1 VGPFGLLGRAYVL
14 LVLGQRHIK
23 EDAMI
28 TVTKVQQQQ
37 QSAFASITGK
47 YLSITSYRRD
57 GTGVAT
63 PVWFVADGERLLVE
77 TDAASYKVKR
87 IRRDPHVSV
96 AMCSA
101 RGKTM
106 SDPVEAHAEI
116 LPWDVE
122 RIEPMFEDKYRK
134 DLVFFRPLRAVQKAL
149 HIGRRQDE
157 PILLEITPNP
167 ET

>member
-1 VGPFGLLGRAYVL
+1 
-14 LVLGQRHIK
+14 
-23 EDAMI
+23 MI
-28 TVTKVQQQQ
+28 TATKVRQQ

-77 TDAASYKVKR
+77 TDAGSYKVKR

-106 SDPVEAHAEI
+106 SNPVEAHAEI

-157 PILLEITPNP
+157 PVLLEITSSP

>member
-1 VGPFGLLGRAYVL
+1 
-14 LVLGQRHIK
+14 
-23 EDAMI
+23 MI
-28 TVTKVQQQQ
+28 TATKVQQQQ
-37 QSAFASITGK
+37 NAFASITGR

-77 TDAASYKVKR
+77 TDATSYKVKR

-106 SDPVEAHAEI
+106 SKPVEAKAEI
-116 LPWDVE
+116 LPWDGK

-157 PILLEITPNP
+157 PVLLEITPNA

>member
-1 VGPFGLLGRAYVL
+1 
-14 LVLGQRHIK
+14 
-23 EDAMI
+23 MI
-28 TVTKVQQQQ
+28 TATKVQQQQ
-37 QSAFASITGK
+37 NAFASLTGK

-77 TDAASYKVKR
+77 TDAGSYKVKR

-106 SDPVEAHAEI
+106 SDPVQAHAEV
-116 LPWDVE
+116 LPWDAE
-122 RIEPMFEDKYRK
+122 RIQPMFEEKYRK
-134 DLVFFRPLRAVQKAL
+134 DLVLVRPLRAIQKAL
-149 HIGRRQDE
+149 HPGRSQDQ
-157 PILLEITPNP
+157 PVLLEITPIA

>member
-1 VGPFGLLGRAYVL
+1 
-14 LVLGQRHIK
+14 
-23 EDAMI
+23 MI
-28 TVTKVQQQQ
+28 TATKVRQQQN
-37 QSAFASITGK
+37 AFASLAGK

-77 TDAASYKVKR
+77 TDAGSYKVKR
-87 IRRDPHVSV
+87 IRHDPHVSV
-96 AMCSA
+96 AKCSA

-116 LPWDVE
+116 LPWDVK
-122 RIEPMFEDKYRK
+122 RIEPMFKDKYRK

-149 HIGRRQDE
+149 HIGRGHDE
-157 PILLEITPNP
+157 PVLLEITPNA

>member
-1 VGPFGLLGRAYVL
+1 MTTSPEVR
-14 LVLGQRHIK
+14 
-23 EDAMI
+23 
-28 TVTKVQQQQ
+28 QQN
-37 QSAFASITGK
+37 AFASITGK
-47 YLSITSYRRD
+47 YVSITSYRRD

-77 TDAASYKVKR
+77 TEAGSYKVKR

-106 SDPVEAHAEI
+106 SDPVEADAEI

-122 RIEPMFEDKYRK
+122 RIEPLFKDKYRK
-134 DLVFFRPLRAVQKAL
+134 DLVFFRPLRAVQKVL
-149 HIGRRQDE
+149 HIGRRQDN
-157 PILLEITPNP
+157 PVLLEITPKA

>member
-1 VGPFGLLGRAYVL
+1 
-14 LVLGQRHIK
+14 
-23 EDAMI
+23 MI
-28 TVTKVQQQQ
+28 TATKVRQQQN
-37 QSAFASITGK
+37 AFASITGK

-77 TDAASYKVKR
+77 TDAGSYKVKR

-106 SDPVEAHAEI
+106 SNPVEAHAEI

-157 PILLEITPNP
+157 PVLLEITSSP

>member
-1 VGPFGLLGRAYVL
+1 
-14 LVLGQRHIK
+14 
-23 EDAMI
+23 MI
-28 TVTKVQQQQ
+28 TAPKIRQQN
-37 QSAFASITGK
+37 AFTSITGK
-47 YLSITSYRRD
+47 YLSIMSYRRD

-77 TDAASYKVKR
+77 TDAGSYKVKR
-87 IRRDPHVSV
+87 IRRNPHVSV

-106 SDPVEAHAEI
+106 SDPVEANAAI

-134 DLVFFRPLRAVQKAL
+134 DLVFLRPLRAVQKAL
-149 HIGRRQDE
+149 HIGHKQDE
-157 PILLEITPNP
+157 PILLEITPNA

>member
-1 VGPFGLLGRAYVL
+1 
-14 LVLGQRHIK
+14 
-23 EDAMI
+23 
-28 TVTKVQQQQ
+28 
-37 QSAFASITGK
+37 
-47 YLSITSYRRD
+47 
-57 GTGVAT
+57 
-63 PVWFVADGERLLVE
+63 LLVE
-77 TDAASYKVKR
+77 TDAGSYKVKR

-116 LPWDVE
+116 FPWDVE

-134 DLVFFRPLRAVQKAL
+134 DLVFFRPVRAVQEAL

-157 PILLEITPNP
+157 PVLLEITPNA

>member
-1 VGPFGLLGRAYVL
+1 
-14 LVLGQRHIK
+14 
-23 EDAMI
+23 M
-28 TVTKVQQQQ
+28 
-37 QSAFASITGK
+37 
-47 YLSITSYRRD
+47 
-57 GTGVAT
+57 
-63 PVWFVADGERLLVE
+63 WFVADGERLLVE
-77 TDAASYKVKR
+77 TDAGSYKVKR

-101 RGKTM
+101 RGKTI
-106 SDPVEAHAEI
+106 SDPVEAYAEI
-116 LPWDVE
+116 LPWEVE

-157 PILLEITPNP
+157 PVLLAITPNA

>member
-1 VGPFGLLGRAYVL
+1 
-14 LVLGQRHIK
+14 
-23 EDAMI
+23 MI
-28 TVTKVQQQQ
+28 TAPKARQ
-37 QSAFASITGK
+37 QSTFASITGK
-47 YLSITSYRRD
+47 FLSITSYRRD

-77 TDAASYKVKR
+77 TDAGSYKVKR

-106 SDPVEAHAEI
+106 GGPVEAHAEI

-134 DLVFFRPLRAVQKAL
+134 DLVFFRPLRVVQKAL

-157 PILLEITPNP
+157 PVMVEITPNA

>member
-1 VGPFGLLGRAYVL
+1 
-14 LVLGQRHIK
+14 
-23 EDAMI
+23 MI
-28 TVTKVQQQQ
+28 TATKVQQQQ
-37 QSAFASITGK
+37 NAFASLTGK

-77 TDAASYKVKR
+77 TDAGSYKVKR

-101 RGKTM
+101 RGKTL
-106 SDPVEAHAEI
+106 SDPVEAHAEV
-116 LPWDVE
+116 LPWDAE
-122 RIEPMFEDKYRK
+122 RIQPMFEDKYRK
-134 DLVFFRPLRAVQKAL
+134 DLVFVRPLRAIQKAL
-149 HIGRRQDE
+149 HSGRSQDQ
-157 PILLEITPNP
+157 PVLLEITPIA

>member
-1 VGPFGLLGRAYVL
+1 
-14 LVLGQRHIK
+14 
-23 EDAMI
+23 MI
-28 TVTKVQQQQ
+28 TATKVMQQQN
-37 QSAFASITGK
+37 ALASLTGK

-77 TDAASYKVKR
+77 TDAGSYKVKR
-87 IRRDPHVSV
+87 IRRDPHVSL
-96 AMCSA
+96 AMCTA

-116 LPWDVE
+116 LVWDAD

-149 HIGRRQDE
+149 HIGRRQNE
-157 PILLEITPNP
+157 PVLLEITPNA

>member
-1 VGPFGLLGRAYVL
+1 
-14 LVLGQRHIK
+14 
-23 EDAMI
+23 MI
-28 TVTKVQQQQ
+28 TATKVQQQQ
-37 QSAFASITGK
+37 NAFASLTGK

-106 SDPVEAHAEI
+106 SDPVEAHAEV

-122 RIEPMFEDKYRK
+122 RNRPMFEDKYRK
-134 DLVFFRPLRAVQKAL
+134 DLVFVRPLRAIQKAL
-149 HIGRRQDE
+149 HFGRGQDQ
-157 PILLEITPNP
+157 PVLLEITPNA

>member
-1 VGPFGLLGRAYVL
+1 M
-14 LVLGQRHIK
+14 
-23 EDAMI
+23 MI
-28 TVTKVQQQQ
+28 TATNVRQQQN
-37 QSAFASITGK
+37 AFASLTGR

-57 GTGVAT
+57 GTGVPT

-96 AMCSA
+96 AICSA
-101 RGKTM
+101 RGRTVG
-106 SDPVEAHAEI
+106 DPVEAHAEI
-116 LPWDVE
+116 LPWDDE
-122 RIEPMFEDKYRK
+122 RLEPMFEVKYLK

-157 PILLEITPNP
+157 PVLLEITPNA

>member
-1 VGPFGLLGRAYVL
+1 
-14 LVLGQRHIK
+14 
-23 EDAMI
+23 MI
-28 TVTKVQQQQ
+28 TAPKVRQQN
-37 QSAFASITGK
+37 AFASITGK
-47 YLSITSYRRD
+47 YLSITSYQRD

-77 TDAASYKVKR
+77 TDAGSYKVKR

-106 SDPVEAHAEI
+106 SDPVEAHAEV
-116 LPWDVE
+116 LPWDAE
-122 RIEPMFEDKYRK
+122 RIQPMFEDKYRK
-134 DLVFFRPLRAVQKAL
+134 DLVFVRPLRAIQKAL
-149 HIGRRQDE
+149 HFGRRQDQ
-157 PILLEITPNP
+157 PVLLEITPNA